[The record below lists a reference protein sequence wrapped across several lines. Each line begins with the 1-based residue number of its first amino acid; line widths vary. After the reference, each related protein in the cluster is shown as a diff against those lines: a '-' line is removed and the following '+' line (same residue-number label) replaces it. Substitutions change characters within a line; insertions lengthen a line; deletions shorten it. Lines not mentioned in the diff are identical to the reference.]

1 MLTRVLPM
9 RVWII
14 LMWSGVTV
22 QVFGQTRD
30 TIIGCPLSAR
40 ADRPGFYSIREAETG
55 FTLLVT
61 GLDDLGR
68 YTSGQKVRLT
78 GMTVR
83 EQGEDLFRVSKIE
96 QLSATCDTPATA
108 LPQTMKQAVERAT
121 FGVRGGVGFDPA
133 IIYMGAHAQL
143 PIVSSFWARPSYEF
157 GFGEVTKIN
166 SLNLDG
172 VWFIPVTARDRSTQ
186 QIEFWNVYVGAGL
199 GIHLTRR
206 GFEEAEQQIDFGD
219 WDFSTGLNLIM
230 GIQKRGGLFAELRA
244 GAYGSPSIKLIVGF
258 NFR

>member
-1 MLTRVLPM
+1 MYSRMSSTILGLL
-9 RVWII
+9 
-14 LMWSGVTV
+14 LMWSV
-22 QVFGQTRD
+22 QALQAFGQAQRD
-30 TIIGCPLSAR
+30 TIIGCPLSAQG
-40 ADRPGFYSIREAETG
+40 DRPGFYSIREEGTG
-55 FTLLVT
+55 FTILVT
-61 GLDDLGR
+61 GLDDLAH
-68 YTSGQKVRLT
+68 YTAGQKVRLT
-78 GMTVR
+78 GKTVR

-96 QLSATCDTPATA
+96 QLSTTCEPTA
-108 LPQTMKQAVERAT
+108 LPKSMKEAVERAT

-143 PIVSSFWARPSYEF
+143 PIVKSLFARPSYEF

-172 VWFIPVTARDRSTQ
+172 VYFIPVTARDRGTPPG
-186 QIEFWNVYVGAGL
+186 EFWNVYVGAGL

-219 WDFSTGLNLIM
+219 WDFSTGLNLLM
-230 GIQKRGGLFAELRA
+230 GIQKRSGLFAELRA
-244 GAYGSPSIKLIVGF
+244 GAYGSPNIKLIVGF

>member
-83 EQGEDLFRVSKIE
+83 EEGEDLFRVSKIE

-108 LPQTMKQAVERAT
+108 LPQSMKEAVERAS

-143 PIVSSFWARPSYEF
+143 PIMRASLLAPAMSSASGRSP
-157 GFGEVTKIN
+157 
-166 SLNLDG
+166 
-172 VWFIPVTARDRSTQ
+172 RSTR
-186 QIEFWNVYVGAGL
+186 
-199 GIHLTRR
+199 LT
-206 GFEEAEQQIDFGD
+206 
-219 WDFSTGLNLIM
+219 STACIS
-230 GIQKRGGLFAELRA
+230 
-244 GAYGSPSIKLIVGF
+244 YP
-258 NFR
+258 

>member
-1 MLTRVLPM
+1 MHSRMSST
-9 RVWII
+9 I
-14 LMWSGVTV
+14 LGLLLMGSV
-22 QVFGQTRD
+22 QALQAFGQTRD

-61 GLDDLGR
+61 GLEDLSR
-68 YTSGQKVRLT
+68 YTAGQKVRLT

-108 LPQTMKQAVERAT
+108 LPQSMKQAVERAT

-186 QIEFWNVYVGAGL
+186 QVEFWNVYVGAGL

-219 WDFSTGLNLIM
+219 WDFSTGLNLLM

>member
-1 MLTRVLPM
+1 MHSRMSST
-9 RVWII
+9 I
-14 LMWSGVTV
+14 LGLLLMGSV
-22 QVFGQTRD
+22 QALQAFGQTRD

-61 GLDDLGR
+61 GLEDLSR

-108 LPQTMKQAVERAT
+108 LPKSMKQAVERAT

-186 QIEFWNVYVGAGL
+186 QVEFWNIYVGAGL

-219 WDFSTGLNLIM
+219 WDFSTGLNLLM